1 MGYASPR
8 RFLNKSYLFIKE
20 YMVIDE
26 LSCSI
31 DIDADPGF
39 HFYPQLLKKE
49 KEKEKKEVYFV
60 FGLWRIEFIFGF
72 LGIYIRMD

>member
-49 KEKEKKEVYFV
+49 KEKKKSILCLGCEE
-60 FGLWRIEFIFGF
+60 LSSF
-72 LGIYIRMD
+72 LGF